1 MNQSELNRTSYNQIA
16 DQWAAVRDNSPINT
30 CIRTFCK
37 LLPANARILD
47 IGCGTGRPIDAYL
60 SRKGYSVVGID
71 SSERMIQAALACQLP
86 NATFLVGDFMDF
98 TAPEPFDAVIAF
110 DSLWHI
116 EESKQACLY
125 PSVSSLLRPN
135 GYFLFT
141 HGKRRG
147 TVRGTMFA
155 HQFAYSA
162 LDAEEVKKLLQENS
176 MDIISWQEEYSKA
189 TTGTR
194 DLLVVAKRR

>member
-1 MNQSELNRTSYNQIA
+1 
-16 DQWAAVRDNSPINT
+16 
-30 CIRTFCK
+30 
-37 LLPANARILD
+37 
-47 IGCGTGRPIDAYL
+47 
-60 SRKGYSVVGID
+60 
-71 SSERMIQAALACQLP
+71 MIQAALACQLP

-162 LDAEEVKKLLQENS
+162 LDAEEVKKLLRENS
-176 MDIISWQEEYSKA
+176 MDIISRQEEYSEA

>member
-1 MNQSELNRTSYNQIA
+1 
-16 DQWAAVRDNSPINT
+16 
-30 CIRTFCK
+30 
-37 LLPANARILD
+37 
-47 IGCGTGRPIDAYL
+47 
-60 SRKGYSVVGID
+60 
-71 SSERMIQAALACQLP
+71 MIQATLACQLP
-86 NATFLVGDFMDF
+86 NATFLVGDVMDF
-98 TAPEPFDAVIAF
+98 TAPEPFDSVIAF

-147 TVRGTMFA
+147 TVRGTMFV

-162 LDAEEVKKLLQENS
+162 LDAEEVKKLLRENS
-176 MDIISWQEEYSKA
+176 MDIISWQEEYSEA

>member
-1 MNQSELNRTSYNQIA
+1 M
-16 DQWAAVRDNSPINT
+16 
-30 CIRTFCK
+30 
-37 LLPANARILD
+37 
-47 IGCGTGRPIDAYL
+47 
-60 SRKGYSVVGID
+60 
-71 SSERMIQAALACQLP
+71 
-86 NATFLVGDFMDF
+86 
-98 TAPEPFDAVIAF
+98 
-110 DSLWHI
+110 
-116 EESKQACLY
+116 
-125 PSVSSLLRPN
+125 SSLLRPN

-162 LDAEEVKKLLQENS
+162 LDAEEVKKLLRENS
-176 MDIISWQEEYSKA
+176 MDIISWQEEYSEA